1 MIKNG
6 SKPKILV
13 IETSKFGHL
22 FSFWSPI
29 KTLDFGQFHLDS
41 PAGDSLYVFSNSS
54 HYNYNNINKI
64 IQSLF
69 FFTVKN
75 TNIKDTKSF

>member
-6 SKPKILV
+6 SKSPIWV
-13 IETSKFGHL
+13 TETLNFGHL

-41 PAGDSLYVFSNSS
+41 PAGDSQYIFLIILVWQVPFPEDPKIEK
-54 HYNYNNINKI
+54 NYH
-64 IQSLF
+64 
-69 FFTVKN
+69 
-75 TNIKDTKSF
+75 

>member
-6 SKPKILV
+6 SKSQIWV
-13 IETSKFGHL
+13 TETSKFGHI

-41 PAGDSLYVFSNSS
+41 PAGDSLYYSRVYFELVYMVYQVYLFKSNSA
-54 HYNYNNINKI
+54 
-64 IQSLF
+64 
-69 FFTVKN
+69 
-75 TNIKDTKSF
+75 